1 MVLGGG
7 LLLAAEVREAA
18 SLVELAELRG
28 SMAGRGG
35 GVVFVRNAE
44 DCSATAGAVE
54 LAAAALQKQGMVVQ
68 GVILRR
74 GPVDVAV
81 QLAGEAFPHRT
92 LSPGATAAMSALGH
106 VQTPLALVINASGA
120 VVKMEPTTGREWEAI
135 VRSLGPT

>member
-1 MVLGGG
+1 
-7 LLLAAEVREAA
+7 
-18 SLVELAELRG
+18 
-28 SMAGRGG
+28 MADRGG

-54 LAAAALQKQGMVVQ
+54 LAAAALQEQGMVVQ

-81 QLAGEAFPHRT
+81 QLAGEAFPHMT

-120 VVKMEPTTGREWEAI
+120 VVKMEPTTGRGWEAI